1 VTRGEFSWKRI
12 AKGVNLTGFGVFLLL
27 TTLGF
32 LPWSFWGM
40 LIAYWPV
47 LLITCGIYLVF
58 DRSRTPWLVL
68 LSPVVFLGTM
78 TFVALSSPAADLGGG
93 HRLEAARPEGA
104 TSWRLEGGLAMVEF
118 DLIGRDLGPDLIL
131 EGETA
136 GSPTRPTVSVRGTDE
151 SPRVRL
157 RNGSFHWAWPGRGP
171 WGRVEAGIARDLPLT
186 LDLDLAFVE
195 GRIDLGEIALTRASL
210 DGAFED
216 LTLRLGRPESD
227 VRLSLKGAFNRITIE
242 VPADVPV
249 SVDTDGFM
257 NSVQGRDSDSSR
269 TGPGY
274 DLRLDGAFNWIEVRA
289 E

>member
-1 VTRGEFSWKRI
+1 MNRGGFSWKRI

-32 LPWSFWGM
+32 LPWSYWGT
-40 LIAYWPV
+40 LLLYWPV
-47 LLITCGIYLVF
+47 LLITAGIYLVF

-78 TFVALSSPAADLGGG
+78 TYVAMASPIPALGEG
-93 HRLEAARPEGA
+93 HRVEAARPEGA
-104 TSWRLEGGLAMVEF
+104 ASWRLEGDLAMVEL
-118 DLIGRDLGPDLIL
+118 DLIGRDLAPSLFL
-131 EGETA
+131 EGEAA
-136 GSPTRPTVSVRGTDE
+136 GSPTRPSVYVRGPDE
-151 SPRVRL
+151 APRVRV

-171 WGRVEAGIARDLPLT
+171 WGRIEAGIARDLPLT

-195 GRIDLGEIALTRASL
+195 GRIDVGEIALTRATL
-210 DGAFED
+210 DGAFDD
-216 LTLRLGRPESD
+216 LTLRLGRPEND
-227 VRLSLKGAFNRITIE
+227 VRLSLQGAFNRITIE

-249 SVDTDGFM
+249 GIDTDGFL
-257 NSVQGRDSDSSR
+257 NSVNGRDTDSPR

-274 DLRLDGAFNWIEVRA
+274 EVRLDGAFNWVEVRS

>member
-1 VTRGEFSWKRI
+1 MNRAEVSWKRI

-40 LIAYWPV
+40 LLAYWPV
-47 LLITCGIYLVF
+47 LLITAGIYLVF

-78 TFVALSSPAADLGGG
+78 TFVAMSSPAPNLGGG
-93 HRLEAARPEGA
+93 HRVEAARPEGA
-104 TSWRLEGGLAMVEF
+104 ASWRLEGDLAMVEI
-118 DLIGRDLGPDLIL
+118 DLIGRDLGPDLML
-131 EGETA
+131 EGEAA
-136 GSPTRPTVSVRGTDE
+136 GSPTRPSVSVRGADE

-171 WGRVEAGIARDLPLT
+171 WGRLEAGIARDLPLT
-186 LDLDLAFVE
+186 LDVDLAFVK
-195 GRIDLGEIALTRASL
+195 GRIDLGEIVLTRATI
-210 DGAFED
+210 DGAFDD

-227 VRLSLKGAFNRITIE
+227 VRLSLQGAFNRITIE

-249 SVDTDGFM
+249 AVDTDGFM
-257 NSVQGRDSDSSR
+257 NSVHGRDRDSSR

-274 DLRLDGAFNWIEVRA
+274 ELRLDGAFNWVEVGA
-289 E
+289 D

>member
-1 VTRGEFSWKRI
+1 MNRGQSSWKRI

-27 TTLGF
+27 TTLGV
-32 LPWSFWGM
+32 LPWAFWGT
-40 LIAYWPV
+40 LIAYWPI
-47 LLITCGIYLVF
+47 LLITAGIYLVF

-68 LSPVVFLGTM
+68 LSPVVMLGTM
-78 TFVALSSPAADLGGG
+78 TFVALRSPAAAFGSGY
-93 HRLEAARPEGA
+93 RVEAARPAEA
-104 TSWRLEGGLAMVEF
+104 ASWQLEGDLAMAEV
-118 DLIGRDLGPDLIL
+118 DLVGRDLAPGMLL
-131 EGETA
+131 EGEAA
-136 GSPTRPTVSVRGTDE
+136 GSPTRPTVYVRGSDE

-171 WGRVEAGIARDLPLT
+171 WGRVEAGIAPDLPLT

-195 GRIDLGEIALTRASL
+195 GKIDVGAIALTRATL
-210 DGAFED
+210 DGAFDD

-227 VRLSLKGAFNRITIE
+227 VRLSLQGAFNRITIE

-257 NSVQGRDSDSSR
+257 NSVHGRDTDASR
-269 TGPGY
+269 RGPGY
-274 DLRLDGAFNWIEVRA
+274 ELRLDGAFNWIDVRA